1 MTSANSAVYK
11 HYRQNGLRFLLM
23 IAILALSSVIFA
35 ADQADA
41 ILGQWIT
48 AGGKARVK
56 IVRQNGTYVGHIV
69 WLKEPLYPADDAQ
82 GMSGKPK
89 VDRENSEAALRT
101 RPIIDL
107 PLVSGF
113 HFAGANEW
121 TGGTIYDPENGKTYS
136 CKISLTSNGS
146 LRVRGYIGIAFF
158 GRTEVWQ
165 RYASVAGTP
174 AATAKT
180 P

>member
-1 MTSANSAVYK
+1 MTSANSAVYT
-11 HYRQNGLRFLLM
+11 HYRHNGLRFLLM

-41 ILGQWIT
+41 ILGQWIM
-48 AGGKARVK
+48 AGGKARVE

-69 WLKEPLYPADDAQ
+69 WLKEPLYPADDSQ
-82 GMSGKPK
+82 GMAGKPK
-89 VDRENSEAALRT
+89 VDRKNPDASLRK
-101 RPIIDL
+101 RPIIGL

-113 HFAGANEW
+113 HHAETNVW

-136 CKISLTSNGS
+136 CKISLMDNGS
-146 LRVRGYIGIAFF
+146 LRVRGYIGISLF

-165 RYASVAGTP
+165 RHPSIAGTP
-174 AATAKT
+174 AATVKA